1 MLELL
6 LLTVSWLQLQL
17 HNKTAAVTAYQRG
30 FSLVELIAVI
40 ILLGIISISLYSR
53 LDVART
59 SAIQSSRDDLIA
71 ALFFAQQQAMMRQN
85 ISLIVT
91 SDTITVAESGVPIKV
106 SSDYYP
112 LRLPKGV
119 SINPVTLSY
128 DKLGRT
134 TATTITL
141 TGSGN
146 SSGVSARVR
155 VEASGYAFA
164 N

>member
-1 MLELL
+1 MHGK
-6 LLTVSWLQLQL
+6 SS
-17 HNKTAAVTAYQRG
+17 G
-30 FSLVELIAVI
+30 FSLVELITIMV
-40 ILLGIISISLYSR
+40 LLGIVSIVLMTR
-53 LDVART
+53 MTGTNTA
-59 SAIQSSRDDLIA
+59 AIQSSRDDLIA
-71 ALFFAQQQAMMRQN
+71 ALFFAQQQAMMREN
-85 ISLIVT
+85 ISLVIANN
-91 SDTITVAESGVPIKV
+91 SITVNENNAPIVVPNNPLQLPNGVAV
-106 SSDYYP
+106 T
-112 LRLPKGV
+112 
-119 SINPVTLSY
+119 PVVLNY

>member
-1 MLELL
+1 MHRN
-6 LLTVSWLQLQL
+6 TRAMSDYSRQS
-17 HNKTAAVTAYQRG
+17 G
-30 FSLVELIAVI
+30 FTLIELISTLVLVGVLSVT
-40 ILLGIISISLYSR
+40 LLFR
-53 LDVART
+53 LGNVHS

-71 ALFFAQQQAMMRQN
+71 ALFFAQQQAMMREN
-85 ISLIVT
+85 ISLVIT
-91 SDTITVAESGVPIKV
+91 SNSITVNENNAPIVVPNNPLPLPNGVAV
-106 SSDYYP
+106 T
-112 LRLPKGV
+112 
-119 SINPVTLSY
+119 PVVLNY

-146 SSGVSARVR
+146 SSGVSTRVR

>member
-1 MLELL
+1 MR
-6 LLTVSWLQLQL
+6 
-17 HNKTAAVTAYQRG
+17 NKGYT
-30 FSLVELIAVI
+30 LIELIAI
-40 ILLGIISISLYSR
+40 IVLVGAISITLMSR
-53 LDVART
+53 TDIGTA
-59 SAIQSSRDDLIA
+59 AIQSSRDDLIA

-134 TATTITL
+134 TAKTITL